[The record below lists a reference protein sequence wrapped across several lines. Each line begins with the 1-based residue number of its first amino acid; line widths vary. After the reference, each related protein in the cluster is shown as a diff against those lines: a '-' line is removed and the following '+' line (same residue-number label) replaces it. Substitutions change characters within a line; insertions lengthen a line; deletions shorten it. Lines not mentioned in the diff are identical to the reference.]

1 MKQFPDAVR
10 RAMRASGSVA
20 TCVAVRLDGG
30 EWEAALFVQ
39 LTGDECKA
47 DRALIAGS
55 AKPFA
60 VGIETD
66 VVQHQYAAVVVLRL
80 EVYANRADPV
90 IAEILLTPGGATEH
104 FDVLTCLSRQTK
116 LCWFFGDDD
125 GNVVHAQQHPL
136 SRGQCADFD
145 ALLREVVGHDALVR
159 CTGRYDAQAALAEI
173 VAHYEPRA
181 GTIVPPAQPARDTDP
196 SSI

>member
-1 MKQFPDAVR
+1 MNQFPAAVR
-10 RAMRASGSVA
+10 RAMRASGSAA
-20 TCVAVRLDGG
+20 TCVAVCLDDD

-39 LTGDECKA
+39 LAGDECKA
-47 DRALIAGS
+47 DRALIDS
-55 AKPFA
+55 CAKPFA

-66 VVQHQYAAVVVLRL
+66 VVRHEHAAVVVLRL
-80 EVYANRADPV
+80 EVHANPADPM
-90 IAEILLTPGGATEH
+90 IAEILLIPGGATDH
-104 FDVLTCLSRQTK
+104 FDVLKRLSRQVK
-116 LCWFFGDDD
+116 LCWFFGDDSF
-125 GNVVHAQQHPL
+125 NVIHAQQHPL
-136 SRGQCADFD
+136 AREQRADFD

-181 GTIVPPAQPARDTDP
+181 GGATQPRRAHDIGR